1 MEEQKVKGIYDS
13 SSIIGE
19 KNVWAKAIEI
29 VKQEAEKYEECYK
42 DCGDCEAYNKEKHH
56 CPKFCKVIT
65 EAVKEIEENRN
76 GWIPCSEPPE
86 NDRYVL
92 LSFENFSVPMVGRYE
107 EDENGGAFYVG
118 DDDETCVSQDMFVN
132 AWMNL
137 PAPYKPK
144 GEIDE

>member
-1 MEEQKVKGIYDS
+1 MQTVFEKIIEKLEEKQDIFLYEDS
-13 SSIIGE
+13 DYGE
-19 KNVWAKAIEI
+19 GKYNAFDEAIEI
-29 VKQEAEKYEECYK
+29 VKQEAEQ
-42 DCGDCEAYNKEKHH
+42 YN
-56 CPKFCKVIT
+56 
-65 EAVKEIEENRN
+65 N

>member
-1 MEEQKVKGIYDS
+1 MQEVFEKIIEKLEIERTTANNTFVKY
-13 SSIIGE
+13 E
-19 KNVWAKAIEI
+19 MNVDLGRVFGLEKAIEI
-29 VKQEAEKYEECYK
+29 VKQEAEQ
-42 DCGDCEAYNKEKHH
+42 YN
-56 CPKFCKVIT
+56 
-65 EAVKEIEENRN
+65 N

>member
-1 MEEQKVKGIYDS
+1 MQAAFKKIIEKLEE
-13 SSIIGE
+13 E
-19 KNVWAKAIEI
+19 KMSYFLTIANTGDEKLDCAYEHTGDALDKAIEI
-29 VKQEAEKYEECYK
+29 VKQEAKQ
-42 DCGDCEAYNKEKHH
+42 YN
-56 CPKFCKVIT
+56 
-65 EAVKEIEENRN
+65 N

-144 GEIDE
+144 GE

>member
-1 MEEQKVKGIYDS
+1 MKEVFEKIIEKLEEQKVKGIYDS

-19 KNVWAKAIEI
+19 KNVWAEAIEI
-29 VKQEAEKYEECYK
+29 VKQEAEQ
-42 DCGDCEAYNKEKHH
+42 YN
-56 CPKFCKVIT
+56 
-65 EAVKEIEENRN
+65 N